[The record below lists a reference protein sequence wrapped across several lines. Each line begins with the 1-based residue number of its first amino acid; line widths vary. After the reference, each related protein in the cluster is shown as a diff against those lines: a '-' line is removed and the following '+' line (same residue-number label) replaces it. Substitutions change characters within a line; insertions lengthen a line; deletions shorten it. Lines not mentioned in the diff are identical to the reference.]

1 MDPEQRYTALECL
14 GDPYFDGLRE
24 PEIEKM
30 VKGLN
35 TNAVNQSSTSQI
47 RQEASKS
54 RSSMRSNT
62 VERESISNAVSKN
75 KTQYGAKFLGQAQ
88 TAANPQQK
96 GSPSQ

>member
-1 MDPEQRYTALECL
+1 MKGMLEMDPDERYTALECL

-30 VKGLN
+30 VRGLN
-35 TNAVNQSSTSQI
+35 NNAMNQSSTSQI

-62 VERESISNAVSKN
+62 VERESISNGVAKN
-75 KTQYGAKFLGQAQ
+75 KT
-88 TAANPQQK
+88 
-96 GSPSQ
+96 